1 MGMRP
6 DLKDTMR
13 IDAGTGS
20 SGSSPAKIGRQ
31 LSDPQQIC
39 AYGSNNRKVIHQL
52 VSDSSVGLNPPKNIK
67 SVDPRK

>member
-20 SGSSPAKIGRQ
+20 SGSSRAKIGRQ

-39 AYGSNNRKVIHQL
+39 AYGRTIGK
-52 VSDSSVGLNPPKNIK
+52 
-67 SVDPRK
+67 